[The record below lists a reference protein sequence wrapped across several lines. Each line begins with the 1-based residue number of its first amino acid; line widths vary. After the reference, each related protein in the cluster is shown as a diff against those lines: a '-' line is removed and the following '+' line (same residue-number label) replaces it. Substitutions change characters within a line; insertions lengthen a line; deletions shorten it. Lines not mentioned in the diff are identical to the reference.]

1 MYTVLV
7 FTDTCTSGACLQPL
21 HVNFTR
27 ILHVFF
33 YTHVCASNLRVFC
46 VEIARVKLQSFWPVL
61 YKHCI
66 QREVVNVVL
75 LVTSC
80 YRNSVKV
87 WLYSSCNPK
96 VQLYLTTFEPN
107 GSLCLHLS
115 VGCQYKVTR
124 SVTIPPYIVC

>member
-1 MYTVLV
+1 MGEKLFSTVFSL
-7 FTDTCTSGACLQPL
+7 
-21 HVNFTR
+21 
-27 ILHVFF
+27 
-33 YTHVCASNLRVFC
+33 LRYINGYLLLAKSVGDF
-46 VEIARVKLQSFWPVL
+46 PVM

-66 QREVVNVVL
+66 QGEVVNVVL

-87 WLYSSCNPK
+87 WLYASCNPK

-107 GSLCLHLS
+107 GSLCLHLCM
-115 VGCQYKVTR
+115 GCQYKVTR